1 MLCRGWPPVN
11 MKPFLGCELVREQ
24 QVKTSSGEAAYGFP
38 TVCSTHTEYTTS
50 VQYSTCTVQR
60 TLKQCALLYC
70 NTLLYDELVCTCV
83 DLNQEYFV
91 HEYLFYRVLRA
102 WIYLLYSMQYPRVV
116 ILRNKHTNT
125 LTHKANLKY
134 STVGYITLGAQ
145 IMLYACWV
153 L

>member
-1 MLCRGWPPVN
+1 
-11 MKPFLGCELVREQ
+11 MKTFLGCELVREQ

-60 TLKQCALLYC
+60 TLIKQCAQLYC

-102 WIYLLYSMQYPRVV
+102 
-116 ILRNKHTNT
+116 
-125 LTHKANLKY
+125 
-134 STVGYITLGAQ
+134 
-145 IMLYACWV
+145 
-153 L
+153 